1 MPKHA
6 KPSELKTKSRADLLE
21 ELAKL
26 EKKLFELRGQV
37 GSSSSAE
44 KLSTIRVLRKDVAR
58 VKTVLMVQQRDALA
72 AKFKGAKLLPKDI
85 RPHIVKSKR
94 NALPPKYANKLTKAA
109 WRRSKFLKPV
119 KFALKAA

>member
-1 MPKHA
+1 MPKAA

-44 KLSTIRVLRKDVAR
+44 KLSAIRTTRKDVAR
-58 VKTVLMVQQRDALA
+58 VKTVLMEQQRNALRE
-72 AKFKGAKLLPKDI
+72 KYKDAKLVPKDI
-85 RPHIVKSKR
+85 RPHTVKSRR
-94 NALPPKYANKLTKAA
+94 NALPAKYANKLTKAA
-109 WRRSKFLKPV
+109 WRRAKFLKPV
-119 KFALKAA
+119 RFALKAA